1 MAAKYPTPLPPPLL
15 LRPAILLLLLLCLLL
30 LFPIPSN
37 GEYICPMA
45 PISSS
50 CGNLIN
56 ISYPFWLTY
65 DSDPSSYCGYPAFML
80 LCENGTPSLRL
91 GSDNYTVT
99 DIDYEK
105 HTIKLA
111 DADIFL
117 GSSDCP
123 RVRHNLTFLTNLT
136 TIPNFPYNNNL
147 TSYFNLTVDYT
158 PSDANIAFFF
168 NCTNGPSLPA
178 NEIECLNH
186 LDKKSYAF
194 NFTYGP
200 GPPQEMH
207 DYDLYR
213 NCSDFVVAP
222 VLLEYLDHL
231 FTESAIGKYGDVLKS
246 GFEMRWNELTHGR
259 CSDCESSHG
268 RCGLNQTSNSTS
280 VFACFCSDG
289 KTELYNC
296 TGNVT
301 HSSGAQKKTK
311 LIIGIAVGCG
321 SAVLI
326 LLFLCAILLYKL
338 KKKQQYSSS
347 SKSFFSYVSSNTSSK
362 VLEKCSAHFQTH
374 LFSYEELRE
383 ATNNFDTSKELGDG
397 GFGTVYKGKLRDG
410 RIVAVKR
417 LYENNY
423 RRVEQFRNEIDILS
437 RLRHQN
443 LVDLYG
449 CTYGQG
455 KELLL
460 VYEFIA
466 NGTVADHLH
475 GSRASEGKLTWPLRL
490 NIAIETADALTYLH
504 AIDPPIIHRDV
515 KTTNI
520 LLDTSFHVKVADFGL
535 SRLFPTD
542 VTHVSTAPQGTPGYL
557 DPEYHQCYQLTNKS
571 DVYSFGVVLI
581 ELISSKPAVDI
592 TRPRK
597 EINLSNMAM
606 NRIQNGELDQLVDES
621 LGYQSDQAKRK
632 TMTMVAEV
640 AFRCLQADGDM
651 RPPIKEVLET
661 LKAIQ
666 NEECKNIAPSS
677 PNSVINNWVSRST
690 TPNPSE

>member
-1 MAAKYPTPLPPPLL
+1 MEIQIVFPTLQSFLLIYTLPKPSLKLMTPKSPSLQLLPL
-15 LRPAILLLLLLCLLL
+15 AILLLLCLLL

-301 HSSGAQKKTK
+301 HSSGLARKRKITVIEVSVGVAVASISLLFLFVYIIRGCKKGIGTNEQAAEAFLLQYGSIAPKRYKYSEIKRMTNCFSNK
-311 LIIGIAVGCG
+311 LGQGGYGSVFKGALLDGHLVAIKVLTESKGNGEDFINEVASISRTSHVNIVNLLGFCLEGKKRALVYDFMPNGSLEKFIFSDKSEIETQLGWEKLYEIAVGIARG
-321 SAVLI
+321 
-326 LLFLCAILLYKL
+326 
-338 KKKQQYSSS
+338 
-347 SKSFFSYVSSNTSSK
+347 
-362 VLEKCSAHFQTH
+362 LE
-374 LFSYEELRE
+374 
-383 ATNNFDTSKELGDG
+383 
-397 GFGTVYKGKLRDG
+397 
-410 RIVAVKR
+410 
-417 LYENNY
+417 
-423 RRVEQFRNEIDILS
+423 
-437 RLRHQN
+437 
-443 LVDLYG
+443 
-449 CTYGQG
+449 
-455 KELLL
+455 
-460 VYEFIA
+460 
-466 NGTVADHLH
+466 
-475 GSRASEGKLTWPLRL
+475 
-490 NIAIETADALTYLH
+490 YLH
-504 AIDPPIIHRDV
+504 RGCNTHIVHFDIKPH
-515 KTTNI
+515 NI
-520 LLDTSFHVKVADFGL
+520 LLDQDFRPKISDFGL
-535 SRLFPTD
+535 SKLRLQKESAISMTF
-542 VTHVSTAPQGTPGYL
+542 ARGTPGYIA
-557 DPEYHQCYQLTNKS
+557 PELVIRGVGAISSKS
-571 DVYSFGVVLI
+571 DVYSYGMMILEMVGGRKNFNACAENTSEIYFPEWVYDNLDKYCS
-581 ELISSKPAVDI
+581 IS
-592 TRPRK
+592 
-597 EINLSNMAM
+597 
-606 NRIQNGELDQLVDES
+606 
-621 LGYQSDQAKRK
+621 
-632 TMTMVAEV
+632 
-640 AFRCLQADGDM
+640 
-651 RPPIKEVLET
+651 
-661 LKAIQ
+661 
-666 NEECKNIAPSS
+666 
-677 PNSVINNWVSRST
+677 
-690 TPNPSE
+690 TPNMTGEIEDTVRKMIMVGLWCIQLKPGNRPSISMVVKMLEGSIGDLEMPPKLFAFEE